1 MALSLGR
8 RVAAGVAV
16 LIGLGG
22 AAIGNAGIA
31 DFISRKAQL
40 RDEVQVRDAQHGVVG
55 ETGTLWV
62 IEPSGAFKVSSFV
75 NRKVGPPEREGRLTP
90 VQMEL
95 VARSLAR
102 QRFNDLPQRIGEGAP
117 PNPRVIS
124 VVFGDHSATLMLPPG
139 APMEL
144 ERVVAQQA
152 QEAGPAA
159 KLLAVVGTVL
169 EVTSAD

>member
-1 MALSLGR
+1 MALFLGR
-8 RVAAGVAV
+8 RVAAGLAV

-22 AAIGNAGIA
+22 AAIGHAGIA
-31 DFISRKAQL
+31 DFMSRKGQL
-40 RDEVQVRDAQHGVVG
+40 RDVLQVRDAQHGVVG

-62 IEPSGAFKVSSFV
+62 IEPSGAFKVASFV

-90 VQMEL
+90 EQIEL

-102 QRFNDLPQRIGEGAP
+102 QRFHDLPQRIGESA